1 MARKLSIKRILQAL
15 YYIQSHAP
23 VDNGSRLSKVY
34 LLKILFFADRYH
46 LRNFGVLATGDTYF
60 AMKMGPVES
69 VTFDILKGKF
79 PTVMNAWEYPLMSE
93 VEDIDENNV
102 NIKAQDDDEL
112 SESFKEALDFS
123 LSTFGS
129 YQYDE
134 LSDISHDYPEWKR
147 FKEDLEHLTAK
158 RFEMSEDDFF
168 ENPKT
173 LEKSKKY
180 KIVKDPYDEDEEFL
194 AVMREKLD

>member
-23 VDNGSRLSKVY
+23 RDNGSRLSKVY

-60 AMKMGPVES
+60 AMKMGPVAS

>member
-23 VDNGSRLSKVY
+23 MDNETRTSKVY

-46 LRNFGVLATGDTYF
+46 LRNYGVLATGETYY
-60 AMKMGPVES
+60 AMKMGPVAS
-69 VTFDILKGKF
+69 VAFDLMKGKF
-79 PTVMNAWEYPLMSE
+79 PSVMNNWEYPLMAE

-102 NIKAQDDDEL
+102 YIKPQDDDEL

-123 LSTFGS
+123 LKTFGK
-129 YQYDE
+129 YKYGE
-134 LSDISHDYPEWKR
+134 LSDISHDYPEWKKFEEELR
-147 FKEDLEHLTAK
+147 EEKGK
-158 RFEMSEDDFF
+158 RFEMSENDFF

-173 LEKSKKY
+173 LEKLKKY
-180 KIVKDPYDEDEEFL
+180 NIKEDPFAEDEEIL
-194 AVMREKLD
+194 SVMREKLD

>member
-60 AMKMGPVES
+60 AMKMGPVAS

-79 PTVMNAWEYPLMSE
+79 PTVMNAWEYPLISE